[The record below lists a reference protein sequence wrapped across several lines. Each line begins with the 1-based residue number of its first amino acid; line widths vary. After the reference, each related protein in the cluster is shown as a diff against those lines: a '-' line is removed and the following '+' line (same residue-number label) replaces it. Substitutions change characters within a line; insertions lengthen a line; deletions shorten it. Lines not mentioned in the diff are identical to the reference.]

1 MKYNIAT
8 VVGRFE
14 PYHNIHKKLTDYALG
29 LGDTVLI
36 VLGSARS
43 AADTHNPFN
52 PAMREKMIRGCFDEE
67 TNARLRFIGVRDYPY
82 NNNTW
87 KTEVQNAVRNIQE
100 ETVELPEGQEALHNI
115 KLGEVKVALV
125 GYDKDE
131 TSWYLKEFP
140 QWEFE
145 EFYTDRKESNNISA
159 TDIRELYLKVGIT
172 DTIPRGTKW
181 DAIEKLVPEAVF
193 NFLQEFY
200 KTEKYK
206 DLVAEYDFEV
216 NYKAQWTGPYP
227 PTFVTTDAVVICK
240 GHVLVVKRKMNPGKG
255 LLALPGGFLA
265 QGLWIEDNAVK
276 ELKEETRI
284 NLNPNLLKGVIKG
297 NHVFDYPNRSRRGR
311 TITHA
316 FHFDLDK
323 LDLKELPL
331 VKGGDD
337 ASHSFWLPLA
347 AIGENEDQFFEDH
360 VHIIRH
366 FTGVL

>member
-1 MKYNIAT
+1 MKYKIAA

-29 LGDTVLI
+29 LADIVLI

-52 PAMREKMIRGCFDEE
+52 PTDREQMIRACFDEE
-67 TNARLRFIGVRDYPY
+67 TNARLRFVGVRDYPY

-100 ETVELPEGQEALHNI
+100 ELVDLPEGEEATHNI
-115 KLGEVKVALV
+115 KLGEASVALV

-140 QWEFE
+140 QWKFE
-145 EFYTDRKESNNISA
+145 EFITNRKESNNISA
-159 TDIRELYLKVGIT
+159 TDIRKLLLDVKDY
-172 DTIPRGTKW
+172 TIEPETLNK
-181 DAIEKLVPEAVF
+181 IYSLVPEAVYNYLMDF
-193 NFLQEFY
+193 V

-206 DLVAEYDFEV
+206 WLVDESNYEV
-216 NYKAQWTGPYP
+216 NYKSQWSGPYP
-227 PTFVTTDAVVICK
+227 PTFLTTDAVVICK

-265 QGLWIEDNAVK
+265 EGLWLEDNAVK

-284 NLNPNLLKGVIKG
+284 NLHPHLLKGLIKG
-297 NHVFDYPNRSRRGR
+297 THVFDYPQRSRRGR
-311 TITHA
+311 TVTFA
-316 FHFDLDK
+316 YYFELDK
-323 LDLKELPL
+323 LDLDELPL

-347 AIGENEDQFFEDH
+347 AVGENEDQFFEDH

-366 FTGVL
+366 FTGVA